1 MKIGENTEFKLELKT
16 IISIIVLTSTFMG
29 MYYTL
34 QGDIEEAKAL
44 PPAEIPR
51 LEYDLKEQWNEEHIN
66 RLEDRVNLLE
76 ECCDIL
82 SKEVELTS
90 AMLKD
95 GSETSNQ
102 FDILNKQLEE
112 LRSQKPKTTVIVKEV
127 PTPWITISNSYRRFI
142 CFI

>member
-51 LEYDLKEQWNEEHIN
+51 LEYDLKEQWNEEHIG

-112 LRSQKPKTTVIVKEV
+112 LRSQKPKTTVIVKEI
-127 PTPWITISNSYRRFI
+127 PTPKKTTKR
-142 CFI
+142 

>member
-51 LEYDLKEQWNEEHIN
+51 LEYDLKEQWNEEHIS

-127 PTPWITISNSYRRFI
+127 PTPKKNKKR
-142 CFI
+142 

>member
-112 LRSQKPKTTVIVKEV
+112 LISQKPKTTVIVKEV
-127 PTPWITISNSYRRFI
+127 PTPKKK
-142 CFI
+142 

>member
-16 IISIIVLTSTFMG
+16 IISIVVLTSTFMG

-112 LRSQKPKTTVIVKEV
+112 LRSQKPKTTVIVKEI
-127 PTPWITISNSYRRFI
+127 PTPKKNKKR
-142 CFI
+142 

>member
-34 QGDIEEAKAL
+34 QGDIEESKAL

-51 LEYDLKEQWNEEHIN
+51 LEYDLKEQWNEEHIG

-127 PTPWITISNSYRRFI
+127 PTPKKNKKR
-142 CFI
+142 

>member
-44 PPAEIPR
+44 PPAEIRR
-51 LEYDLKEQWNEEHIN
+51 LEYDLKEQWNEEHIG

-127 PTPWITISNSYRRFI
+127 STPKKNKKR
-142 CFI
+142 

>member
-1 MKIGENTEFKLELKT
+1 MKIEENTEFKLELKT

-34 QGDIEEAKAL
+34 QGDIEEAKKL
-44 PPAEIPR
+44 PPAQIER
-51 LEYDLKEQWNEEHIN
+51 LEYDLKEEWNEQHIK
-66 RLEDRVNLLE
+66 RLEDRVMLLE

-127 PTPWITISNSYRRFI
+127 PITKKNKKR
-142 CFI
+142 

>member
-34 QGDIEEAKAL
+34 QGDIEEAKTL
-44 PPAEIPR
+44 PPAQIER
-51 LEYDLKEQWNEEHIN
+51 LEFDLKEEWNEQHIK
-66 RLEDRVNLLE
+66 RLEDRVMLLE

-102 FDILNKQLEE
+102 FDILNQQLEE

-127 PTPWITISNSYRRFI
+127 SITKKNKKR
-142 CFI
+142 